1 MKRRT
6 KTMVTAVMMAS
17 AMMMAGCGGGGA
29 APADTGSAGGSE
41 TAAGSE
47 VPLEVEAVGEEGLV
61 AEEGAVIKFAY
72 WEGSPS
78 DTEAWKAVLDQFR
91 ADHPEIE
98 LVAEAYPSKTF
109 RDQIDTM
116 IAGNEWPDVMR
127 YTYQRLG
134 KFKEADV
141 MLDLNGMISQETLDD
156 LIPAYKEALSY
167 NGKLVG
173 LPHHT
178 DTIAIFYN
186 KEMFEKSGI
195 RIPQNATD
203 GWTLE
208 EMTEISRKLKADN
221 PELDTAFSGIWENG
235 NGYRFL
241 PLVYMNG
248 GKILSDDGT
257 QVAINS
263 PETLEVLTMLGEWS
277 KEGLMPKASFQQ
289 DAQTNMMFTAQKS
302 AFVFGG
308 SWHTTFM
315 DENFKDK
322 WGVTYMPQVDGKT
335 TSDLG
340 GNGLFAYKETKYPKA
355 CAIFM
360 DYIVRKDNMKQFCEV
375 GGFIPVSQSLIT
387 EGLDFAS
394 FPDEMQVFLDIAAT
408 VDPKMAQDETS
419 TRFQQLNV
427 IWCEQTEGLIVN
439 GSVSPEDTLNNL
451 ETAMQEALDE

>member
-1 MKRRT
+1 MKR
-6 KTMVTAVMMAS
+6 KAGKMLAAVMMMS
-17 AMMMAGCGGGGA
+17 AVLAVAGCSGGEAPSSA
-29 APADTGSAGGSE
+29 AAGQTAGGSQE
-41 TAAGSE
+41 TGTAVQGDAAAGE
-47 VPLEVEAVGEEGLV
+47 LK

-78 DTEAWKAVLDQFR
+78 DTAAWKAVLDQFR
-91 ADHPEIE
+91 KDHPEIE

-109 RDQIDTM
+109 RDQLDTM

-141 MLDLNGMISQETLDD
+141 MLDLTGKISQETLDD
-156 LIPAYKEALSY
+156 LIPAYKEALTY
-167 NGKLVG
+167 DGKLVG

-186 KEMFEKSGI
+186 KQMFEAAGI
-195 RIPQNATD
+195 RIPQNAAD
-203 GWTLE
+203 GWSLE
-208 EMTEISRKLKADN
+208 EMTEISRKLKAEND
-221 PELDTAFSGIWENG
+221 LDTAFSGIWENG

-257 QVAINS
+257 RLAINS
-263 PETLEVLTMLGEWS
+263 PETLEILTMLGDWTS
-277 KEGLMPKASFQQ
+277 EGLMPKASFQQ
-289 DAQTNMMFTAQKS
+289 DAQTNMMFSAQKT
-302 AFVFGG
+302 AFVFAG

-315 DENFKDK
+315 DENFKDG
-322 WGVTYMPQVDGKT
+322 WGVTYMPQVNGKT

-340 GNGLFAYKETKYPKA
+340 GNGLFAYKETKYPNA
-355 CAIFM
+355 CAIFI
-360 DYIVRKDNMKQFCEV
+360 DYIVAKDNMKLFCEE
-375 GGFIPVSQSLIT
+375 GNFIPVSQSLIA
-387 EGLDFAS
+387 EGLEFKS
-394 FPDEMQVFLDIAAT
+394 FPDEMKIFLEIAAT

-419 TRFQQLNV
+419 SRFQQLNV

-439 GSVSPEDTLNNL
+439 GSVSPEDTMKNL
-451 ETAMQEALDE
+451 EVKMQEALDE